1 MWRDNRLCKLLSV
14 HYPLIQAPMAGSS
27 TPELAIAASRAG
39 ALGSVAAAMLTP
51 DQLRDQ
57 CGQVREHSNGRY
69 NVNFFVHAAPVLDPA
84 KDSAMRDLLKPAYE
98 ALGVSDV
105 PQATTPFPSF
115 DQAQLEVMLEE
126 RPSVVSFH
134 FGLPGE
140 DMLQALKQADIK
152 ILCSATCVAEARELE
167 AKGVDAIIAQG
178 FEAGGHR
185 GTFAKP
191 YEKGEVGTMALVPQ
205 VVDAVSVPVIAAG
218 GIADG
223 RGIAAALA
231 LGADGV
237 QIGTAFL
244 RCPESATNTAYRE
257 ALKSSDDTKTRI
269 THAFSG
275 RPARGIENRYIRDMA
290 GKEDQFPDFPIPN
303 SLTGPLRAASGKVDS
318 PDYMSLWS
326 GQAGALSR
334 DLPAGEL
341 VETLITE
348 AEDIIFEMQ
357 CS

>member
-1 MWRDNRLCKLLSV
+1 MWKNNRLCKLLGI
-14 HYPLIQAPMAGSS
+14 HYPIIQAPMAGSS
-27 TPELAIAASRAG
+27 TVALATAASRAG
-39 ALGSVAAAMLTP
+39 ALGSIAAAMLTP
-51 DQLRDQ
+51 EQLREQ
-57 CGQVREHSNGRY
+57 CRDVREHSNGRY
-69 NVNFFVHAAPVLDPA
+69 NVNFFAHAEPNLDPL
-84 KDSAMRDLLKPAYE
+84 KDAAMRDLLKPAYA
-98 ALGVSDV
+98 ALGVPDV

-115 DQAQLEVMLEE
+115 KQAQLEVMLDE

-140 DMLQALKQADIK
+140 DMLQALKQAKIK

-191 YEKGEVGTMALVPQ
+191 YEKGQVGTMALVPQ

-244 RCPESATNTAYRE
+244 RCPESATNSTYRE
-257 ALKSSDDTKTRI
+257 ALKTAGDDETRI

-275 RPARGIENRYIRDMA
+275 RPARSIENRYIKDMA
-290 GKEDQFPDFPIPN
+290 DKDDQLPDFPIPN
-303 SLTGPLRAASGKVDS
+303 SLTGPLRSASGKAGS
-318 PDYMSLWS
+318 TDYMSLWS

-348 AEDIIFEMQ
+348 AEDIISEMQ
-357 CS
+357 CN

>member
-1 MWRDNRLCKLLSV
+1 MWRNNRLCKLMGI

-39 ALGSVAAAMLTP
+39 GLGSVAAAMLTP
-51 DQLRDQ
+51 DQLHQQ
-57 CGQVREHSNGRY
+57 CGQVRDHSNGRY
-69 NVNFFVHAAPVLDPA
+69 NVNFFIHAAPVLDPA
-84 KDSAMRDLLKPAYE
+84 KDEAMRDLLKPAYE

-105 PQATTPFPSF
+105 PQATAPFPSF
-115 DQAQLEVMLEE
+115 NQAQLEVMLDE

-134 FGLPGE
+134 FGLPDE
-140 DMLQALKQADIK
+140 DMLQDLKQAGIK

-191 YEKGEVGTMALVPQ
+191 YDKGQIGTMALVPQ

-244 RCPESATNTAYRE
+244 RCPESATNTTYRE
-257 ALKSSDDTKTRI
+257 ALEAADDTETRI

-275 RPARGIENRYIRDMA
+275 RPARGIENRYIREMA

-303 SLTGPLRAASGKVDS
+303 SLTGPLRAASGKVGS
-318 PDYMSLWS
+318 RDYMSLWS

-348 AEDIIFEMQ
+348 AEDIISEMQ